1 MNILTRRHPA
11 ATDRQGQRHKSPLA
25 AETVRGLDD
34 EWNMRCN
41 VYRSQD
47 ALPANGGVK
56 MAFSTA
62 TTAVYKGF
70 LTSVRRTDMSFSF
83 RFI

>member
-11 ATDRQGQRHKSPLA
+11 ATDRQGQRHKNPLA

-47 ALPANGGVK
+47 ALPANGG
-56 MAFSTA
+56 
-62 TTAVYKGF
+62 G
-70 LTSVRRTDMSFSF
+70 
-83 RFI
+83 